1 MYFVVQPNLVMIKR
15 IQIGLDYGQFPY
27 LKALRSKNRN
37 PKTKVR
43 AKITR
48 VRIATTAEGQ

>member
-1 MYFVVQPNLVMIKR
+1 MIKR
-15 IQIGLDYGQFPY
+15 IQIGLNYGQFPY